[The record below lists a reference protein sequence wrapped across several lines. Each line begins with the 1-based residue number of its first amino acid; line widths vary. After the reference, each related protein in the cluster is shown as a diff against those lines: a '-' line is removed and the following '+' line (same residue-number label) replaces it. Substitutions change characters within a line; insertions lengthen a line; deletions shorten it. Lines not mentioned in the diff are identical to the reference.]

1 MSSFKREGQD
11 VRMKKEA
18 VSSVCSRSGEG
29 LDLAVSVSFRRTGGG
44 VEGR

>member
-11 VRMKKEA
+11 VRMKREA

-29 LDLAVSVSFRRTGGG
+29 LDLAVSVSFRRTGGS

>member
-11 VRMKKEA
+11 VRMKREA

-29 LDLAVSVSFRRTGGG
+29 LDLVVSVSFRRTGGG